1 MPVFVTLFFVGVV
14 LLMGFLPP
22 HSPSAGPEEIA
33 AIFRDNTTQIRFG
46 VTVCSYAVILLA
58 PWGIAVA
65 MQAARAERGRPVL
78 AITQISALSMGA
90 FTGVLDMTVWAVA
103 AYRPHETDADIVRLL
118 NDFGWILFVWVIPTF
133 TLWEIALGLAIL
145 LDKSETP
152 AFPKGWLVH
161 LVDTVRQFAV
171 EYCPLLLRRA
181 LCMERHSFLA
191 HLQHVLRLDV
201 RHARPADQGDQQT
214 NARRPSPHRR
224 RGSDTRRHGER
235 AIDQCLIE

>member
-152 AFPKGWLVH
+152 AFPKWAGWFTLWIPFVSSPSSIV
-161 LVDTVRQFAV
+161 LFFYGGPFAWNGIPFWLTFSMFFAWMFV
-171 EYCPLLLRRA
+171 
-181 LCMERHSFLA
+181 M
-191 HLQHVLRLDV
+191 HVLLIKAINKQTR
-201 RHARPADQGDQQT
+201 GDQVHTGDGAAIPDGTVSEPLT
-214 NARRPSPHRR
+214 NV
-224 RGSDTRRHGER
+224 
-235 AIDQCLIE
+235 